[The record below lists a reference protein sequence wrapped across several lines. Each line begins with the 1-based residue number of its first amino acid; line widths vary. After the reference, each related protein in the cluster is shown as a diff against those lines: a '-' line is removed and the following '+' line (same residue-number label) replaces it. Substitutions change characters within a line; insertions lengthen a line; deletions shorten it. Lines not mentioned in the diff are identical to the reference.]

1 MRLVPCKTIPFNL
14 GLIYFKGEMIM
25 SKNDEILELTKEVD
39 NKLKRLIA
47 LIKTHIIKTNIKKGD
62 K

>member
-1 MRLVPCKTIPFNL
+1 
-14 GLIYFKGEMIM
+14 MIM

-47 LIKTHIIKTNIKKGD
+47 LIKTHIIKINIKKGD

>member
-1 MRLVPCKTIPFNL
+1 
-14 GLIYFKGEMIM
+14 M
-25 SKNDEILELTKEVD
+25 SKNDEILELIKEID

-47 LIKTHIIKTNIKKGD
+47 LTKTHIIKNTTNKGD